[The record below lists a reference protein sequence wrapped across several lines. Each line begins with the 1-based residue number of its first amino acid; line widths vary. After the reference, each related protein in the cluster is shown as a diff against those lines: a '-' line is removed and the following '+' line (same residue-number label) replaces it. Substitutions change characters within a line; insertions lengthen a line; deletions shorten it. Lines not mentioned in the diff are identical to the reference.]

1 MILYR
6 KYRPQKFSEVIGQE
20 HVVRTLQGALQTDK
34 LAHAYLFCGPRGTG
48 KTTMAR
54 ILAKAVNCANFPEIS
69 KEISKDKLSTLR
81 SFSEGGPDAC
91 GVCPFCLEVEDGKAL
106 DLIEIDAASNRG
118 IDEIRALRE
127 GTRFS
132 SMAGKY
138 KVYVIDECHQ
148 LTKEAS
154 NALLK
159 TLEEPPAKILFIL
172 ATTEPHKVLPT
183 IVSRVQKFD
192 FKKLTTDQ
200 IVFKL
205 QRVASEEKI
214 KIVKDHLR
222 LIARQAEGSL
232 RDAES
237 NLAKLIAFRG
247 QEIDEEAIKEVLGII
262 PFNFYHD
269 FFHLVHNQKRTE
281 ALNLVSQIYESGL
294 DLENFTKGLLDYARR
309 ILVARANPSDL
320 NAFSVE
326 LGEDSAQKISGLAKE
341 IDGKGILKLISA
353 LMRAQQDLKISPIPQ
368 LPLEIAITE
377 LID

>member
-1 MILYR
+1 MVLYR
-6 KYRPQKFSEVIGQE
+6 KYRPKNFAEVVGQE
-20 HVVRTLQGALQTDK
+20 HVVETLQGAIQTGR
-34 LAHAYLFCGPRGTG
+34 LAHAYLFTGPRGTG
-48 KTTMAR
+48 KTSLAR
-54 ILAKAVNCANFPEIS
+54 LLAKVVNC
-69 KEISKDKLSTLR
+69 DR
-81 SFSEGGPDAC
+81 SYQHARSNLADAC
-91 GVCPFCLEVEDGKAL
+91 AVCSSCKEVEEGRAM
-106 DLIEIDAASNRG
+106 DLVEIDAASNRG

-132 SMAGKY
+132 SMNAGKY

-341 IDGKGILKLISA
+341 IDGKGILKLISD